1 MEYGLIGEKLGHSYS
16 KEIHNQ
22 IGSYDYILKE
32 IPENELSD
40 FMRKKDFRG
49 INVTIP
55 YKQKVIPFLDFV
67 EENARKIGAVNTVV
81 NKGGKLIGYNT
92 DFEGLKRLVQSTGIS
107 LKEKKVLILGTGGTS
122 RTALAV
128 TKSLEA
134 DETLIVSRSEKPG
147 AITYEEA
154 NLRHADVSFI
164 INTTP
169 SGMFPDVA
177 GCPISL
183 ESFEKL
189 EGLVDVIYNPL
200 RTKLVLSAQK
210 KGIAAK
216 GGLYMLVQQAIA
228 AFELF
233 FDQESDQN
241 KADAIYKN
249 LLLKKQNI
257 VLVGMPGSGK
267 TTLGLE
273 LSKMMKREF
282 YDTDSLIFEREEK
295 SPSEIINEMGEEYF
309 RNLESKV
316 CTELSSVSNGII
328 ATGGGAVLREEN
340 VRLLKHNGIL
350 FFLDRK
356 LEKIRP
362 TASRPLSNSIK
373 KLKAVYKDRYPIYK
387 SAADYSIES
396 NENVMDSANKVKEL
410 FCEN

>member
-1 MEYGLIGEKLGHSYS
+1 MEYGLIGEKLCHSYS

-40 FMRKKDFRG
+40 FMRKKDFKG

-92 DFEGLKRLVQSTGIS
+92 DFEGLKRLVNSMGVSI
-107 LKEKKVLILGTGGTS
+107 KEKKVLILGTGGTS

-128 TKSLEA
+128 AKSLEA
-134 DETLIVSRSEKPG
+134 DETLIVSRSKKPG

-154 NLRHADVSFI
+154 SLHHADASFI

-177 GCPISL
+177 GCPLSL
-183 ESFEKL
+183 EKFQKL

-228 AFELF
+228 AF
-233 FDQESDQN
+233 
-241 KADAIYKN
+241 
-249 LLLKKQNI
+249 
-257 VLVGMPGSGK
+257 
-267 TTLGLE
+267 
-273 LSKMMKREF
+273 
-282 YDTDSLIFEREEK
+282 
-295 SPSEIINEMGEEYF
+295 
-309 RNLESKV
+309 
-316 CTELSSVSNGII
+316 
-328 ATGGGAVLREEN
+328 
-340 VRLLKHNGIL
+340 
-350 FFLDRK
+350 
-356 LEKIRP
+356 
-362 TASRPLSNSIK
+362 
-373 KLKAVYKDRYPIYK
+373 
-387 SAADYSIES
+387 
-396 NENVMDSANKVKEL
+396 
-410 FCEN
+410 

>member
-1 MEYGLIGEKLGHSYS
+1 M
-16 KEIHNQ
+16 
-22 IGSYDYILKE
+22 
-32 IPENELSD
+32 
-40 FMRKKDFRG
+40 
-49 INVTIP
+49 
-55 YKQKVIPFLDFV
+55 
-67 EENARKIGAVNTVV
+67 V

-92 DFEGLKRLVQSTGIS
+92 DFEGLKRLVNSMGVSI
-107 LKEKKVLILGTGGTS
+107 KGKKVLVLGTGGTS

-134 DETLIVSRSEKPG
+134 NETLIVSRSKKLG

-154 NLRHADVSFI
+154 SLHHADASFI

-177 GCPISL
+177 GCPLSL
-183 ESFEKL
+183 EKFQKL

-233 FDQESDQN
+233 FDQKLDQN

-249 LLLKKQNI
+249 LISKKQNI
-257 VLVGMPGSGK
+257 VLIGMPGSGK

-273 LSKMMKREF
+273 LSRIMKRKF

-295 SPSEIINEMGEEYF
+295 SPSEIINEKGEEYF

-316 CTELSSVSNGII
+316 CAELSSVSNGII

-362 TASRPLSNSIK
+362 TASRPLSNSIE
-373 KLKAVYKDRYPIYK
+373 KLKAVYKERYPIYK